1 MTALGNGLYAADHSE
16 DALSVD
22 ETRLSMMRRLGAPEA
37 NILAAQGNLAVTYQR
52 LGRREEALSMR
63 EDVYSRRLK
72 LFGEEHEDTLAAA
85 NNYGST
91 LNGLQRYAETKSLLR
106 NTTPLARRV
115 LGECDRLTL
124 KIRWNYALALF
135 RDNGATLDDLRE
147 AVTTLEDA
155 GRIALRVLG
164 GAHPNTTGIE
174 RALRNARAA
183 LRTRETPSPG
193 SA

>member
-1 MTALGNGLYAADHSE
+1 
-16 DALSVD
+16 
-22 ETRLSMMRRLGAPEA
+22 
-37 NILAAQGNLAVTYQR
+37 
-52 LGRREEALSMR
+52 
-63 EDVYSRRLK
+63 
-72 LFGEEHEDTLAAA
+72 
-85 NNYGST
+85 
-91 LNGLQRYAETKSLLR
+91 
-106 NTTPLARRV
+106 LARRV

-124 KIRWNYALALF
+124 KIRWTYALALF

-164 GAHPNTTGIE
+164 GAHPTTAGIE